1 MCGHALQTSTDQN
14 QGGSNQLTSDS
25 VLVYVC
31 LCGCFVFQTACLLM
45 SDASL
50 YT

>member
-14 QGGSNQLTSDS
+14 QGGSNQLTSHS

-31 LCGCFVFQTACLLM
+31 VFVDALCFRLHV
-45 SDASL
+45 
-50 YT
+50 Y